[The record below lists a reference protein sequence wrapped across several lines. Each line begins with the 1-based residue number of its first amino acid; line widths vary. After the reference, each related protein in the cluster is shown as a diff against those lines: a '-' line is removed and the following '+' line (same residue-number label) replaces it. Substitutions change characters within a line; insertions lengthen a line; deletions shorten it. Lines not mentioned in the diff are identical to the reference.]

1 MAHARQTDY
10 KADPDEALSQ
20 LNFIEPGDLTQEEW
34 LKITMS
40 AKSAGVALED
50 WDAWNRRD
58 PVRYDEAVNRRRWE
72 SIDPSSP
79 GGVTE
84 KTLYAMARDRGWRA
98 GAGIRPVRTPRHNAP
113 HREEFPLLVL
123 PEETGGTVPSLS
135 ESAKLD
141 PAEQLRRYMRALHGE
156 DTYVVLHFKGKPNTR
171 NPAKPSPIGNGE
183 LWRVGDI
190 IDRAGEVLARV
201 DRNAGAWCTVNEV
214 DPDRF
219 NELGRKAAAA
229 ASWRYALV
237 EADEGE
243 DGSPITLEDQAGM
256 ATRLRL
262 PAVAAV
268 WSGSKSLHLIC
279 RIDADGPEQY
289 RARVEYLMGV
299 CRANGFKVDANN
311 KDALRLTRLPGATRG
326 DEQQT
331 LIGANHA
338 AERSFADWKRFVDE
352 HAARERGAGADEP
365 AQGEQRHDSGAKVP
379 IHRLMAN
386 TLLDEFGACIIDG
399 TPAVRDGQTY
409 HHEHGW
415 GSWERAL
422 VRAYPNSRTH
432 ERNEAINL
440 AKCECRR
447 VEQAP
452 PEYIAFRN
460 GVLNIE
466 TGKLDTQGK
475 YPILNVIPH
484 DWDPEA
490 ASEAVDNALE
500 AWSDGDPET
509 IARLEECAGQCL
521 DRSSE
526 LQFFWCLV
534 GEGGNG
540 KSLFAETIGYAI
552 GRENSSA
559 IQPDELDR
567 RFQGLSI
574 AGKLACLADDASSA
588 ALTAGQVA
596 TLKRYTGGATVRS
609 DVKGRDPIEFVPYAT
624 VIMSYNHF
632 PRVTSFDGGFMRRIQ
647 PVVFSH
653 TFKPGAGGAKAA
665 RELKSEQA
673 AERLLVRAVA
683 GLKRLRENGEP
694 TPSSR
699 ARAVVEDI
707 RLDNDSFE
715 AWREDKGITSNSINQ
730 QRPSDV
736 LADYRGWC
744 DVEHMEPLSRSG
756 FYRRVRREWSIRT
769 TTTRVNGRP
778 TKVYEIVD

>member
-58 PVRYDEAVNRRRWE
+58 PARYDEAANRRRWE

-98 GAGIRPVRTPRHNAP
+98 GAPTRPVRTPRRDTQR
-113 HREEFPLLVL
+113 REEFPRLVL

-141 PAEQLRRYMRALHGE
+141 PAEQLRRYMRALHSQE
-156 DTYVVLHFKGKPNTR
+156 SYVLLYLKGRPNTK
-171 NPAKPSPIGNGE
+171 NPSKPTPSGE
-183 LWRVGDI
+183 VLYRVGDI
-190 IDRAGEVLARV
+190 IENAGKVLEHV
-201 DRNAGAWCTVNEV
+201 DRRAGAWVTVNEV
-214 DPDRF
+214 DPEGFR
-219 NELGRKAAAA
+219 ERGRKADVA
-229 ASWRYALV
+229 ASWRYALL
-237 EADEGE
+237 EADEAE
-243 DGSPITLEDQAGM
+243 DGSPLSLEAQAKM

-326 DEQQT
+326 DGQQT

-365 AQGEQRHDSGAKVP
+365 TRGGRREGDGTGAP
-379 IHRLMAN
+379 IHRRMAD
-386 TLLDEFGACIIDG
+386 TLLDEFGACLIDG

-409 HHEHGW
+409 HHENGW
-415 GSWERAL
+415 ASWERAL
-422 VRAYPNSRTH
+422 VQAYPSSRTH
-432 ERNEAINL
+432 DRNEAINL

-452 PEYIAFRN
+452 PKYVAFRN
-460 GVLNIE
+460 GVLDIE
-466 TGKLDTQGK
+466 SGELDTQGV
-475 YPILNVIPH
+475 YSILNVIPH
-484 DWDPEA
+484 AWNPEA
-490 ASEAVDNALE
+490 ASSVVDNALA
-500 AWSDGDPET
+500 AWADGDGET
-509 IARLEECAGQCL
+509 LARLEECAGHCL

-526 LQFFWCLV
+526 LQYFWVLV

-540 KSLFAETIGYAI
+540 KSLFTRTIGNAI
-552 GRENSSA
+552 GPENFSA

-574 AGKLACLADDASSA
+574 AGKLACLADDASSQSM
-588 ALTAGQVA
+588 TAGMVA
-596 TLKRYTGGATVRS
+596 TLKRYTGGATVRT
-609 DVKGRDPIEFVPYAT
+609 DVKGRDAIEFVPYAT
-624 VIMSYNHF
+624 VVVSYNHF
-632 PRVTSFDGGFMRRIQ
+632 PRVTGCDGGFMRRVQ

-653 TFKPGAGGAKAA
+653 MFKPGAGGLKAA
-665 RELKSEQA
+665 RELMSEKA
-673 AERLLVRAVA
+673 AERLLVRAVG

-699 ARAVVEDI
+699 AQGVVADI
-707 RLDNDSFE
+707 RLENDTFE
-715 AWREDKGITSNSINQ
+715 AWRLDEGITADFLD
-730 QRPSDV
+730 QRSQSDV
-736 LADYRGWC
+736 LADYHAWC
-744 DVEHMEPLSRSG
+744 EQERVTPLSSRR
-756 FYRRVRREWSIRT
+756 FYARVKREWAVKTATKRE
-769 TTTRVNGRP
+769 NGRP
-778 TKVYEIVD
+778 RKIYEVP

>member
-58 PVRYDEAVNRRRWE
+58 PARYDEAANRRRWE
-72 SIDPSSP
+72 SIDPSAP

-84 KTLYAMARDRGWRA
+84 RTLYAMARDRGWRA

-113 HREEFPLLVL
+113 HREEFPRLVL

-141 PAEQLRRYMRALHGE
+141 PAEQLRRYMRALHSQE
-156 DTYVVLHFKGKPNTR
+156 SYVLLYLKGRPNTK
-171 NPAKPSPIGNGE
+171 NPSKPTPSGE
-183 LWRVGDI
+183 VLYRVGDI
-190 IDRAGEVLARV
+190 IENAGKVLEHV
-201 DRNAGAWCTVNEV
+201 DRRAGAWVTVNEV
-214 DPDRF
+214 DPEGFR
-219 NELGRKAAAA
+219 ERGRKADVA
-229 ASWRYALV
+229 ASYRYALI
-237 EADEGE
+237 EADAAE
-243 DGSPITLEDQAGM
+243 DGSPLSLEAQAKM

-279 RIDADGPEQY
+279 RVDADGPEQY
-289 RARVEYLMGV
+289 RERVRYLIGV
-299 CRANGFKVDANN
+299 CRANGFNVDPAN

-326 DEQQT
+326 DGQQT

-365 AQGEQRHDSGAKVP
+365 TRGGRREGDGTEAP
-379 IHRLMAN
+379 IHRRMAD
-386 TLLDEFGACIIDG
+386 TLLDEFGACLIDG

-409 HHEHGW
+409 RHESGW
-415 GSWERAL
+415 ASWERAL
-422 VRAYPNSRTH
+422 VQAYPSSRTH
-432 ERNEAINL
+432 DRNEAINL

-452 PEYIAFRN
+452 PKYVAFRN
-460 GVLNIE
+460 GVLDIE
-466 TGKLDTQGK
+466 SGELDTQSV
-475 YPILNVIPH
+475 YSILNVIPH
-484 DWDPEA
+484 AWNPEA
-490 ASEAVDNALE
+490 ASSVVDNALA
-500 AWSDGDPET
+500 AWADGDGET
-509 IARLEECAGQCL
+509 LARLEECAGHCL

-526 LQFFWCLV
+526 LQYFWVLV

-540 KSLFAETIGYAI
+540 KSLFTRTIGNAI
-552 GRENSSA
+552 GPENFSA

-574 AGKLACLADDASSA
+574 AGKLACLADDASSQSM
-588 ALTAGQVA
+588 TAGMVA
-596 TLKRYTGGATVRS
+596 TLKRYTGGATVRT
-609 DVKGRDPIEFVPYAT
+609 DVKGRDAIEFVPYAT
-624 VIMSYNHF
+624 IIVSYNHF
-632 PRVTSFDGGFMRRIQ
+632 PRVTGCDGGFMRRVQ
-647 PVVFSH
+647 PVVFSR
-653 TFKPGAGGAKAA
+653 TFKPGAGGLKAA
-665 RELKSEQA
+665 RELMSEKA
-673 AERLLVRAVA
+673 AERLLVRAVG

-699 ARAVVEDI
+699 AQSVVADI
-707 RLDNDSFE
+707 RLENDTFE
-715 AWREDKGITSNSINQ
+715 AWRLDEGITADFLD
-730 QRPSDV
+730 QRSQSDV
-736 LADYRGWC
+736 LADYRAWC
-744 DVEHMEPLSRSG
+744 EQERVAPLSSRR
-756 FYRRVRREWSIRT
+756 FYARVKREWAVKTATKRE
-769 TTTRVNGRP
+769 NGRP
-778 TKVYEIVD
+778 KKFYEVP

>member
-1 MAHARQTDY
+1 MADFKTCDL
-10 KADPDEALSQ
+10 DEALSA
-20 LNFIEPGDLTQEEW
+20 LWFIGPSSLKDDAEWYKVTMAAKMAGIAFEAWDEWCRQDLEKYDKDEN
-34 LKITMS
+34 LK
-40 AKSAGVALED
+40 
-50 WDAWNRRD
+50 
-58 PVRYDEAVNRRRWE
+58 RWE
-72 SIDPSSP
+72 SAKTDRP
-79 GGVTE
+79 GGITK
-84 KTLYAMARDRGWRA
+84 KTLFWMAGQRGWRPTRQA
-98 GAGIRPVRTPRHNAP
+98 ARPA
-113 HREEFPLLVL
+113 L
-123 PEETGGTVPSLS
+123 PDVEAEKLPDIEAARKVP
-135 ESAKLD
+135 A
-141 PAEQLRRYMRALHGE
+141 AEQLQRWLQALHGPVASVA
-156 DTYVVLHFKGKPNTR
+156 VVTDWKPGKDGKAHPKGYGQLRK
-171 NPAKPSPIGNGE
+171 
-183 LWRVGDI
+183 VGDA
-190 IDRAGEVLARV
+190 IDDPDSVLSAA
-201 DRNAGAWCTVNEV
+201 DPKAGAWVTLNEY
-214 DPDRF
+214 DPGRF
-219 NELGRKAAAA
+219 AKDHRKQSAL
-229 ASWRYALV
+229 SSFRYALI
-237 EADEGE
+237 EADQDK
-243 DGSPITLEDQAGM
+243 DGNPIPLEEQLHHA
-256 ATRLRL
+256 ARLRL
-262 PAVAAV
+262 PVRAAV
-268 WSGSKSLHLIC
+268 WSGGKSLHLAC
-279 RIDADGPEQY
+279 AVDAKDATEFRK
-289 RARVEYLMGV
+289 RAKFLASY
-299 CRANGFKVDANN
+299 CTANGFPVDESTT
-311 KDALRLTRLPGATRG
+311 DPGRLSRLPGVMRDG
-326 DEQQT
+326 KQQT
-331 LIGANHA
+331 LLWAAGEDGEDGSGSCWTASWDEWHA
-338 AERSFADWKRFVDE
+338 WAEE
-352 HAARERGAGADEP
+352 HDEP

-399 TPAVRDGQTY
+399 TPAVRDGQAY

>member
-72 SIDPSSP
+72 SIDPSAP

-84 KTLYAMARDRGWRA
+84 RTLYAMARDRGWRA
-98 GAGIRPVRTPRHNAP
+98 GAGIRPVRTPRRNAP
-113 HREEFPLLVL
+113 HREEFPRLVL

-141 PAEQLRRYMRALHGE
+141 PAEQLRRYMRALHSQE
-156 DTYVVLHFKGKPNTR
+156 SYVLLYLKGRPNTK
-171 NPAKPSPIGNGE
+171 NPSKPTPSGE
-183 LWRVGDI
+183 VLYRVGDI
-190 IDRAGEVLARV
+190 IENAGKVLEHV
-201 DRNAGAWCTVNEV
+201 DRRAGAWVTVNEV
-214 DPDRF
+214 DPEGFR
-219 NELGRKAAAA
+219 ERGRKADVA
-229 ASWRYALV
+229 ASYRYALI
-237 EADEGE
+237 EADAAE
-243 DGSPITLEDQAGM
+243 DGSPLSLEAQAKM

-279 RIDADGPEQY
+279 RVDADGPEQY
-289 RARVEYLMGV
+289 RERVRYLIGV
-299 CRANGFKVDANN
+299 CRANGFNVDPAN

-326 DEQQT
+326 DGQQT

-338 AERSFADWKRFVDE
+338 TERSFADWKRFVDE

-365 AQGEQRHDSGAKVP
+365 TRGGRREGDGTEAP
-379 IHRLMAN
+379 IHRRMAD
-386 TLLDEFGACIIDG
+386 TLLDEFGACLIDG
-399 TPAVRDGQTY
+399 TPAIRDGQTY
-409 HHEHGW
+409 RHESGW
-415 GSWERAL
+415 ASWERAL
-422 VRAYPNSRTH
+422 VQAYPSSRTH
-432 ERNEAINL
+432 DRNEAINL

-452 PEYIAFRN
+452 PKYVAFRN
-460 GVLNIE
+460 GVLDIE
-466 TGKLDTQGK
+466 SGELDTQGV
-475 YPILNVIPH
+475 YSILNVIPH
-484 DWDPEA
+484 AWNPEA
-490 ASEAVDNALE
+490 ASSVVDNALA
-500 AWSDGDPET
+500 AWADGDGET
-509 IARLEECAGQCL
+509 LARLEECAGHCL

-526 LQFFWCLV
+526 LQFFWVLV

-540 KSLFAETIGYAI
+540 KSLFTRTIGNAI
-552 GRENSSA
+552 GPENFSA

-574 AGKLACLADDASSA
+574 AGKLACLADDASSQSM
-588 ALTAGQVA
+588 TAGMVA
-596 TLKRYTGGATVRS
+596 TLKRYTGGATVRT
-609 DVKGRDPIEFVPYAT
+609 DVKGRDAIEFVPYAT
-624 VIMSYNHF
+624 VVVSYNHF
-632 PRVTSFDGGFMRRIQ
+632 PRVTGCDGGFMRRVQ

-653 TFKPGAGGAKAA
+653 MFKPGAGGLKAA
-665 RELKSEQA
+665 RELMSEKA
-673 AERLLVRAVA
+673 AERLLVRAVG

-699 ARAVVEDI
+699 AQNVVADI
-707 RLDNDSFE
+707 RLENDTFE
-715 AWREDKGITSNSINQ
+715 AWRLDEGITADFLD
-730 QRPSDV
+730 QRSQSDV
-736 LADYRGWC
+736 LADYRAWC
-744 DVEHMEPLSRSG
+744 EQERVAPLSSRR
-756 FYRRVRREWSIRT
+756 FYARVKREWAVKTATKRE
-769 TTTRVNGRP
+769 NGRP
-778 TKVYEIVD
+778 KKFYEVP